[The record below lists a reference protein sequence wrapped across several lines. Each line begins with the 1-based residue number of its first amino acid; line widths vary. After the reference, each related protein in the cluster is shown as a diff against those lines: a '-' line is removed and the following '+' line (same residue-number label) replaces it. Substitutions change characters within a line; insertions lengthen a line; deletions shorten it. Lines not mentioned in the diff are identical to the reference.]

1 MEKLASTGWL
11 GASIAH
17 EANSP
22 LDSLRSMMY
31 MLGQDASLDP
41 NSRELIRLAEEEV
54 ERLAT
59 IARQTLAPHR
69 ETKLPVV
76 TNIAELLDDMC
87 AVY

>member
-11 GASIAH
+11 VASIAH
-17 EANSP
+17 EIDSP

-41 NSRELIRLAEEEV
+41 NSCDLIRLAEEEV
-54 ERLAT
+54 VRLAT

-69 ETKLPVV
+69 ETKLPVRC
-76 TNIAELLDDMC
+76 NSMSISCSL
-87 AVY
+87 